1 MTPPHD
7 HGGVRTRVRRP
18 RRGTAS
24 ARSTL
29 LTVLGE
35 FVHPHGEGVWTSTL
49 VAALAALDI
58 EEKSAR
64 QALTRTAA
72 EGLLESRRHG
82 RRVLWELSPAGTALL
97 EEGTQHIYG
106 FMRDRRAWDGRWLVV
121 SVAIPESQRRLRHR
135 LRTRL
140 TWLGLGTPTPGL
152 WVSPDATRG
161 PLVRE
166 VVTDLGLEDRAFAWA
181 GPVADTGDER
191 LLLAQAW
198 DLDDVERRYLEFLAE
213 FASREVN
220 GDNEAF
226 VAQVQMIEAWRLFP
240 FLDPDLPRELL
251 DHDWPGPLAADAFHD
266 RHGRWQGG
274 AQRAWETFRT
284 SGGPRP

>member
-1 MTPPHD
+1 MTHQD
-7 HGGVRTRVRRP
+7 HGDVPYAGRRP
-18 RRGTAS
+18 RLGTAS
-24 ARSTL
+24 ARSSL

-35 FVHPHGEGVWTSTL
+35 FVHPRGEGVWTSTL

-72 EGLLESRRHG
+72 EGLLESGRHG

-97 EEGTQHIYG
+97 EEGTRHIYG
-106 FMRDRRAWDGRWLVV
+106 FMGDRLAWDGRWLVV

-152 WVSPDATRG
+152 WVSPDATKA

-166 VVTDLGLEDRAFAWA
+166 VVADLGLQDRGFAWA

-198 DLDDVERRYLEFLAE
+198 DLDDVERRYLDFLEE
-213 FASREVN
+213 FACREAR
-220 GDNEAF
+220 DDSEAF
-226 VAQVQMIEAWRLFP
+226 VAQVQMIEAWRRFP
-240 FLDPDLPRELL
+240 FLDPDLPGELL
-251 DHDWPGPLAADAFHD
+251 DHDWPGPRAAAAFHD
-266 RHGRWQGG
+266 RHRHWEQG
-274 AQRAWETFRT
+274 AQHAWDTFRA